1 MSKEVKSKEP
11 AIEAEPK
18 EKATKEPVNQ
28 KTAEAKKI
36 YVGATVP
43 GMKQNTVFVGDIPD
57 ILNVPFVRE
66 LCMEISQY
74 GKFINDLKDKSSRA
88 AFCYNKSVELAES
101 LKK

>member
-43 GMKQNTVFVGDIPD
+43 AHLLRCCVSMDSWYV
-57 ILNVPFVRE
+57 
-66 LCMEISQY
+66 
-74 GKFINDLKDKSSRA
+74 
-88 AFCYNKSVELAES
+88 
-101 LKK
+101 